1 MATKPTVLLVG
12 VTGMF
17 GSKIAHAIADK
28 GAMEIRALVRADAG
42 SDPKKQQM
50 LDALK
55 AKGVTF
61 VEGDILDPASLPK
74 VCEGIDTIV
83 SAVNGDNEIIVTG
96 QTNLIAAAEKKGVQ
110 RMIHSDF
117 SLDYRKLDWG
127 DNYNLDMRK
136 KVLQALE
143 QSSIDYTLILQGC
156 FTEILFSPFLNVF
169 DFKAG
174 QFNYWGDG
182 NTPIDF
188 TTMSDTAKYIA
199 EAIVDPDLKNTA
211 LEVAGDVLSMNQLK
225 TTYER
230 ATGKTLVENHLG
242 SVADLQAWIANKKT
256 TATSPFEYIPQQYL
270 FGMVSGKGKLDLI
283 NNERYPH
290 IRPIKVSE
298 YIIQAGL

>member
-28 GAMEIRALVRADAG
+28 GAMKIHALVRADAG
-42 SDPKKQQM
+42 NDPKKQQM

-55 AKGVTF
+55 MKGITF
-61 VEGDILDPASLPK
+61 IEGDILDPASLPK
-74 VCEGIDTIV
+74 ACEGIDAIV
-83 SAVNGDNEIIVTG
+83 SAVNGDAEIVVTG
-96 QTNLIAAAEKKGVQ
+96 QTNLIDAAAKKGVQ

-143 QSSIDYTLILQGC
+143 QSSIAYTLILNGC

-188 TTMSDTAKYIA
+188 TTMSDTAKYIT
-199 EAIVDPDLKNTA
+199 EAIVDPDLKNAA
-211 LEVAGDVLSMNQLK
+211 LEVAGDILSMNQLK
-225 TTYER
+225 ATYES

-242 SVADLQAWIANKKT
+242 SIADLQAWIANKQK
-256 TATSPFEYIPQQYL
+256 TATSPYEYVAQQYL
-270 FGMVSGKGKLDLI
+270 FGMVSGKGKFDNI
-283 NNERYPH
+283 NNDRYPQ
-290 IRPIKVSE
+290 IRPTTVSE